1 MQGGLFRPCIN
12 NKKNI
17 EEVFMTDHKHKKPD
31 EEKKLEPELVA
42 PDNAQ
47 PEQPAEAAAPKG
59 KNTQPLP
66 QVPMIA
72 LSMEEYTTMQSE
84 KEKYQQDSKD
94 YLDGWQ
100 RERAEFQNFRRRIER
115 DQAQAKLDLTGQV
128 IKKYLVILDDI
139 ERAMKNRPSEGEGAA
154 WAAGIELIYRK
165 LQNILENEGVER
177 IPAEI
182 QFFDPTIHE
191 ALMQEDS
198 PNHESGQ
205 IIEVVQQG
213 YKIGDRVLRPA
224 LVRVAK

>member
-1 MQGGLFRPCIN
+1 MKFSNKFR
-12 NKKNI
+12 
-17 EEVFMTDHKHKKPD
+17 EVFMTFHKHKKPE
-31 EEKKLEPELVA
+31 EEKKH
-42 PDNAQ
+42 D
-47 PEQPAEAAAPKG
+47 PEQPAPEDGQPEQTPEQQAPQDK
-59 KNTQPLP
+59 KEEPLP
-66 QVPMIA
+66 LAPMIA
-72 LSMEEYTTMQSE
+72 LSMEEYTTMQNE
-84 KEKYQQDSKD
+84 KEKLSQDCKD

-100 RERAEFQNFRRRIER
+100 RERAEFQNYRRRLER

-139 ERAMKNRPSEGEGAA
+139 ERAMKKRPTEGEGAA
-154 WAAGIELIYRK
+154 WAAGIELVYRK

-177 IPAEI
+177 IPAET

-198 PNHESGQ
+198 PDYQSGQ
-205 IIEVVQQG
+205 VIEVVQQG